1 MPGSLPHAETI
12 WPAETIFDAETI
24 WDLVVAR
31 SELSYDRPMFRD
43 ASDRMITFGDFRS
56 SAEQIAA
63 GLYSIGVT
71 AGTPVTWQVPT
82 TIETIVLAASLARL
96 RALQNPILHIYR
108 EREVTAAVRG
118 TRPKVIVIEPEWRG
132 LDYAAM
138 TESVL
143 TGLGYP
149 PARWD
154 GDGGDRDGAGERP
167 VVLDIGHLPIGRPAD
182 LPPVTR
188 RDKDEVRWIYYT
200 SGTTSEP
207 KGAQHSDRTL
217 LAGGK
222 GLALALQLSEDDVG
236 SIAFPFAH
244 IAGPDYLVAML
255 LCGFQSVVLETFVPS
270 EAVEIFRRHGVTMAG
285 GSTAFY
291 QAFLAEQRKTPDVP
305 AIPSLRALSGGGA
318 PKPPEIYNDV
328 LAEMGVRIIHGYGMT
343 EIPMISMGTPSD
355 TDEQLIATEGAPV
368 AGAEIR
374 IHADGGNGAEF
385 GTDGEVVVRGPMV
398 CKGYTDPV
406 FTAESFDEDGWFHT
420 GDIGHLR
427 EDGHLVLTGRL
438 KEVIIRKGENISARE
453 IEELAYSHPKVG
465 DVAVIGLPD
474 PERGE
479 RVCAVVELVAG
490 VEPLTLEELSG
501 YLSSKGLMRQKI
513 PEQLE
518 ILDSL
523 PRNETLRKVLKYK
536 LRERFSIPRGPAID
550 PTETKNT

>member
-1 MPGSLPHAETI
+1 MTGSFRHTEAP
-12 WPAETIFDAETI
+12 WGAETI

-31 SELSYDRPMFRD
+31 SELSHDRPMFRD
-43 ASDRMITFGDFRS
+43 ASDRMMTFGDFRT
-56 SAEQIAA
+56 SAEQVAA
-63 GLYSIGVT
+63 GLHSIGVN

-82 TIETIVLAASLARL
+82 TIETIVLAAALARV

-108 EREVTAAVRG
+108 EREVAAAVRG
-118 TRPKVIVIEPEWRG
+118 TRPKIIVIQSEWHG
-132 LDYAAM
+132 VDYASM
-138 TESVL
+138 TEAVL
-143 TGLGYP
+143 RGLGYP
-149 PARWD
+149 PAR
-154 GDGGDRDGAGERP
+154 GGRHPNADGERP
-167 VVLDIGHLPIGRPAD
+167 IVLDIGHLPIGNPAD
-182 LPPVTR
+182 LPPATQ

-207 KGAQHSDRTL
+207 KGVMHTDGTL
-217 LAGGK
+217 LAGGR
-222 GLALALQLSEDDVG
+222 GLALALELSDDDVG

-255 LCGFQSVVLETFVPS
+255 LCGFQAVVLDAFIPS
-270 EAVEIFRRHGVTMAG
+270 DAVAIFRRHGVTMAG

-291 QAFLAEQRKTPDVP
+291 QAFLTEQRKTPDVL

-318 PKPPEIYNDV
+318 PKPPSIFHEV

-374 IHADGGNGAEF
+374 IRNAGGALADP
-385 GTDGEVVVRGPMV
+385 GTDGEVLVRGPMV
-398 CKGYTDPV
+398 CKGYTDPAV
-406 FTAESFDEDGWFHT
+406 TAESLDNGGWFRT

-427 EDGHLVLTGRL
+427 DDGHLVLTGRL
-438 KEVIIRKGENISARE
+438 KDLIIRKGENISARE
-453 IEELAYSHPKVG
+453 IEELVYAHPKVA

-474 PERGE
+474 SERGE
-479 RVCAVVELVAG
+479 RVCAVVELAAG
-490 VEPLTLEELSG
+490 GDSLTLDEVSE
-501 YLSSKGLMRQKI
+501 YLTSKGLMRQKI

-518 ILDSL
+518 ILETL

-536 LRERFSIPRGPAID
+536 LQERFSDSFPL
-550 PTETKNT
+550 